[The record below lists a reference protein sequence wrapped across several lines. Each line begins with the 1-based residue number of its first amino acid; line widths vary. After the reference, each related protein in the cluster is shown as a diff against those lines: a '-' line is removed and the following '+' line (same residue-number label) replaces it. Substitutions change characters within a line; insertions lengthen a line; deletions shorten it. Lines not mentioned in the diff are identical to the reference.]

1 MLACCNAARL
11 WKETFIGVDV
21 LEKNVICITFGQPLM
36 TIPYVQEAVQNHA
49 NFESTI
55 HSIFDQED
63 IFPRLLRDKYGQSLP
78 QISNR
83 PPPKAIAATNGSSPL
98 LSSKLAPEVS
108 RLGDV
113 RCMCASMCGMQSQ
126 VENEH

>member
-49 NFESTI
+49 NFENTI

-63 IFPRLLRDKYGQSLP
+63 IFPRLLRNNYSQPQLP

-83 PPPKAIAATNGSSPL
+83 PPLKAIAATNGSSPT
-98 LSSKLAPEVS
+98 LSSKLTPEVS

-113 RCMCASMCGMQSQ
+113 SYMHA
-126 VENEH
+126 